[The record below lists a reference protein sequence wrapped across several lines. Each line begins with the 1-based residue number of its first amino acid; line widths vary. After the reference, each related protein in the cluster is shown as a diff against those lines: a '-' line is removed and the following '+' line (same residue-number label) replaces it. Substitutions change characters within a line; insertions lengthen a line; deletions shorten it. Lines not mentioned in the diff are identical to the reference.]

1 MMTCNFLYEIAT
13 GGSTKA
19 VTEYV
24 LSVYLGTESLEG
36 KAVLDNACGPG
47 VVTKEILRQAG
58 SANIRIEAV
67 DISTTMME
75 ELRAYT
81 SSLENS
87 SKVTATVMDAQVPV
101 LPGCSGLTEESHF
114 PG

>member
-1 MMTCNFLYEIAT
+1 MMTSNFPYEIAT

-24 LSVYLGTESLEG
+24 LSLYLGTESLEG
-36 KAVLDNACGPG
+36 KVVLDNACGPG
-47 VVTKEILRQAG
+47 VVTKEILRRAG
-58 SANIRIEAV
+58 SAAIKIEAV

-81 SSLENS
+81 SSLANS
-87 SKVTATVMDAQVPV
+87 SKVTATVMDAQVTVIDDV
-101 LPGCSGLTEESHF
+101 LD
-114 PG
+114 